1 MFPIFFSEIS
11 GMFPTVLT
19 FLEKFASLG
28 MNDGCTS
35 KVGLTRVEM
44 ELALLGL
51 MSAFSR
57 LKVLVIFQ

>member
-1 MFPIFFSEIS
+1 MFPI
-11 GMFPTVLT
+11 VLT